1 MEQNGLSQISFILS
15 EARTNRRKKGSKEQ
29 EAAINS
35 LAVDGYRG
43 WSDHY
48 DTIVGNFACTLL
60 LTEKKKMFLPVKR

>member
-1 MEQNGLSQISFILS
+1 LMEQNGLSQISFILS

-48 DTIVGNFACTLL
+48 DTIVGKLRMHVTIDGE
-60 LTEKKKMFLPVKR
+60 EKDV